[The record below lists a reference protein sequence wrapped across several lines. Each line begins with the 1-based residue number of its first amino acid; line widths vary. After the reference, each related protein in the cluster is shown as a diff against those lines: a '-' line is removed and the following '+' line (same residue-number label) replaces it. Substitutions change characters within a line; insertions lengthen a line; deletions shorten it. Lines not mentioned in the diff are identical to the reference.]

1 MNWLDW
7 ILITIV
13 AMGAY
18 TGFKVGLIQAALVF
32 VAMFVGWVFAGQVS
46 NKVGGLFDTSLS
58 NDTIVTVATYA
69 VLMITAIIIS
79 GFVAKIVKP
88 ILSIFTLGL
97 TSMADKLGG
106 LALGLLVGFVMVLA
120 VIIAGARLTYD
131 FDPNILDGSLP
142 AGITKQLPEIAD
154 VSEGLE
160 KALTESEIAVTT
172 VRITDALPAGAL
184 GLAPS
189 DFGIAL
195 DILGFV
201 MDVNE

>member
-131 FDPNILDGSLP
+131 FDPGILDGNLP

-154 VSEGLE
+154 VSVGLE

-201 MDVNE
+201 MERQ

>member
-7 ILITIV
+7 ILIIIV
-13 AMGAY
+13 AIGAY
-18 TGFKVGLIQAALVF
+18 TGLKVGLIQAALVF

-106 LALGLLVGFVMVLA
+106 LALGLLVGFVVVLA

-131 FDPNILDGSLP
+131 FEPGILDDNLP

-154 VSEGLE
+154 VSEALE
-160 KALTESEIAVTT
+160 KALTESEITVTT
-172 VRITDALPAGAL
+172 VRIADALPVGAL

-201 MDVNE
+201 MESQ

>member
-106 LALGLLVGFVMVLA
+106 LTLGLLVGFVMVLA

-131 FDPNILDGSLP
+131 FDSSILDGSLP

-201 MDVNE
+201 MERQ

>member
-131 FDPNILDGSLP
+131 FDPSILDGNLP

-201 MDVNE
+201 MERQ

>member
-1 MNWLDW
+1 
-7 ILITIV
+7 
-13 AMGAY
+13 
-18 TGFKVGLIQAALVF
+18 
-32 VAMFVGWVFAGQVS
+32 MFVGWVFAGQVS

-58 NDTIVTVATYA
+58 SDTIVTVATYA

-79 GFVAKIVKP
+79 GYVAKIVKP

-131 FDPNILDGSLP
+131 FDPGILDGNLP

-172 VRITDALPAGAL
+172 VRITDAMPAGAL

-201 MDVNE
+201 MDANE

>member
-1 MNWLDW
+1 
-7 ILITIV
+7 
-13 AMGAY
+13 MGAY

-69 VLMITAIIIS
+69 VLMITAIIIA
-79 GFVAKIVKP
+79 GYVAKIVKP
-88 ILSIFTLGL
+88 LLSIFTLGL

-120 VIIAGARLTYD
+120 VIIAGARLTSD

-172 VRITDALPAGAL
+172 VRITDAMPAGAL

>member
-79 GFVAKIVKP
+79 GYVAKIVKP

-131 FDPNILDGSLP
+131 FDPGILDGNLP

-160 KALTESEIAVTT
+160 KALTESGIAVTT

>member
-7 ILITIV
+7 ILIIIV
-13 AMGAY
+13 AIGAY
-18 TGFKVGLIQAALVF
+18 TGLKVGLIQAALVF
-32 VAMFVGWVFAGQVS
+32 VAMFVGWIFAGQVS

-79 GFVAKIVKP
+79 GFLAKIVKP

-106 LALGLLVGFVMVLA
+106 LALGLLLGFVIVLA
-120 VIIAGARLTYD
+120 VIVAGARLTYD
-131 FDPNILDGSLP
+131 FDTNILDRNVP
-142 AGITKQLPEIAD
+142 DGITKQLPQIAD

-160 KALTESEIAVTT
+160 KALTESKIANIV
-172 VRITDALPAGAL
+172 VKVNDVLPAGAL

-189 DFGIAL
+189 DFGIAM

-201 MDVNE
+201 IENQ

>member
-18 TGFKVGLIQAALVF
+18 TGFKVGVIQAALVF

-120 VIIAGARLTYD
+120 VSIAGARLTYD
-131 FDPNILDGSLP
+131 FDPGILDGNLP

-172 VRITDALPAGAL
+172 VRITDAMPAGAM

-189 DFGIAL
+189 DYGIAL

-201 MDVNE
+201 MDGNE